1 VEKALIILN
10 NNSSIY
16 SSWIKN
22 KVSNKYDP
30 IIYYLEENLKYTK
43 KEIINHI
50 NNLIKYEK
58 IEATFFQGDYI
69 SLIDY
74 DFITKINSHKK
85 FIYLTDDFDNHEVNS
100 LNALACNAIMN
111 CCPLSSLK
119 YEEKQLKS
127 FFFVHESDESIF
139 KKINLKKEIDV
150 LFFGAMKANREELI
164 NKLKENN
171 INFKIVGPAN
181 GNFLTYEE
189 LNKEI
194 NKSKIVINFT
204 QTGNKNKFYSHES
217 YPFSYLQVKGRVFIS
232 GFCGTLCISEDA
244 PGYKLIFSEDTLPTF
259 CNPNEMIEK
268 INFFLKNS
276 SALKDYTEKF
286 TQECNKFRDGIYT
299 KKVFEQLLQVNHK
312 KVLKSLPIWYLRAFN
327 LKNMRLYSKEKSI
340 KKFLVNSLYNIL
352 IYSKYSNYKF
362 LFIIIETLIYT
373 PFFSLKIILNKIKI

>member
-1 VEKALIILN
+1 MEKALIILN

-127 FFFVHESDESIF
+127 FFSFMKVMKVF
-139 KKINLKKEIDV
+139 LKK
-150 LFFGAMKANREELI
+150 LI
-164 NKLKENN
+164 
-171 INFKIVGPAN
+171 
-181 GNFLTYEE
+181 
-189 LNKEI
+189 
-194 NKSKIVINFT
+194 
-204 QTGNKNKFYSHES
+204 
-217 YPFSYLQVKGRVFIS
+217 
-232 GFCGTLCISEDA
+232 
-244 PGYKLIFSEDTLPTF
+244 
-259 CNPNEMIEK
+259 
-268 INFFLKNS
+268 
-276 SALKDYTEKF
+276 
-286 TQECNKFRDGIYT
+286 
-299 KKVFEQLLQVNHK
+299 
-312 KVLKSLPIWYLRAFN
+312 
-327 LKNMRLYSKEKSI
+327 
-340 KKFLVNSLYNIL
+340 
-352 IYSKYSNYKF
+352 
-362 LFIIIETLIYT
+362 
-373 PFFSLKIILNKIKI
+373 